1 MARLILASSSP
12 RRRELLA
19 QIGVVPDAIEAADID
34 ETPLK
39 DEEPRRLVR
48 RLAAGKAR
56 VVADRFPDAFV
67 LAADTIVAVGTRIL
81 GKPEDAADAER
92 MLRLMSGRAHK
103 VMTGVC
109 LIAPANPAGER
120 RTGERL
126 SEARIKFRRLT
137 EADIAGHLAAGEWAD
152 AAGAYKIQGVAGA
165 DVAQVSGS
173 FTTVVGLPLFETRN
187 LLTGLG
193 WRP

>member
-56 VVADRFPDAFV
+56 VVADRHPDAFV

-81 GKPEDAADAER
+81 GKPVDAADAER

-109 LIAPANPAGER
+109 LIAPASSSGGG
-120 RTGERL
+120 RTGERIA
-126 SEARIKFRRLT
+126 ETRVKFRRLSD
-137 EADIAGHLAAGEWAD
+137 ADVAAHIASNDWTD
-152 AAGAYKIQGVAGA
+152 AAGAYRIQGLAGA
-165 DVAQVSGS
+165 DVAALSGS
-173 FTTVVGLPLFETRN
+173 FTGVVGLPLYETRN